1 MNIFEGRERK
11 ATYTVEV
18 PIKFTFCAS
27 NSLDCYELHDA
38 AKKELVRRLAN
49 GYFDVLGE
57 RAEVV
62 DKVTHYTREEKLEQE
77 RLWNEIISDRG

>member
-1 MNIFEGRERK
+1 MNIFENKERK

-27 NSLDCYELHDA
+27 NSLDCYELHEA
-38 AKKELVRRLAN
+38 AKKELVRRLVN
-49 GYFDVLGE
+49 GYFDVLSE

-62 DKVTHYTREEKLEQE
+62 DKVTHYTLEEKIQQE
-77 RLWNEIISDRG
+77 REWENFVNGR